1 MCKVMTIEVGGNLLQ
16 LCIVVV
22 CFSIAL
28 NDVETLFFIHSEDH
42 SLLSTF
48 IQTASVS
55 DSAGDR
61 KSKSLC
67 VYK

>member
-22 CFSIAL
+22 CFSMAL
-28 NDVETLFFIHSEDH
+28 NDIETLFFIH